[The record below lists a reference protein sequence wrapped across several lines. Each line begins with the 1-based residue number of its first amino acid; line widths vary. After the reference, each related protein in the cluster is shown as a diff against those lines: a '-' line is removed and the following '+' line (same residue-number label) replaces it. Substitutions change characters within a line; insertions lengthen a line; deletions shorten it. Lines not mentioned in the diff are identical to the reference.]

1 MRNTMLMLS
10 GLLLC
15 LGAAAAPSAEN
26 TDTVLPNSP
35 LKDSGFPDA
44 GQFNPTRM
52 AGPDRLAAFPG
63 TVVAQATIV
72 YPPTV
77 RLVPAPRAY
86 ALVAAPTLPCAPG
99 YCPRLR
105 ARVDRN

>member
-35 LKDSGFPDA
+35 LKESGFPDA
-44 GQFNPTRM
+44 GQFNPTWVG
-52 AGPDRLAAFPG
+52 GPDRLAALPG
-63 TVVAQATIV
+63 TVVAPAAIV
-72 YPPTV
+72 YAPTV
-77 RLVPAPRAY
+77 RHTSAPRAY

-105 ARVDRN
+105 ARLDRN